1 MKKWETPVLS
11 VLHRST
17 SAEKVLVICKHG
29 TVPTSQPNV
38 NWCATSCLVLV
49 TTYCNACSGTNLS

>member
-17 SAEKVLVICKHG
+17 SAEKVLVICKHTNYYG
-29 TVPTSQPNV
+29 IQPQIWFGGWCVTQVPTCN
-38 NWCATSCLVLV
+38 N
-49 TTYCNACSGTNLS
+49 CNAVNLS

>member
-17 SAEKVLVICKHG
+17 SAEKVLVYCKM
-29 TVPTSQPNV
+29 Q
-38 NWCATSCLVLV
+38 
-49 TTYCNACSGTNLS
+49 YCNPFQPVSSYATLCVMTTTQLCAYCYAHTMS